1 MKYPPFVSSYGLSDM
16 RRMPPLGSITMLVGL
31 LLSVSARIL
40 LRWAWLH
47 ITLMFSIR
55 CDHVTLTWA
64 PLSLLRPRGP
74 GCGGGT
80 WAWAPPGAPAPCWP
94 RPAPGPGP
102 GWHSA
107 GKVSRSG
114 MTGVCNVWQYS
125 GNINRWLVSTCW
137 SVFEFVAEGSCSPHW
152 WWEKL
157 GLFVSI
163 SRRQSWKGLQ
173 FSPQLMPP
181 PKGSSHIDIVS
192 CMWPHVLSP
201 HYPGCS
207 WWPGCWYPPGIPVCP
222 PSLCSHRRHS
232 WTGTPWW
239 CLLTPHL
246 SHKSPSW
253 SDVCS
258 GHWSPTRPGGRDSAS
273 CFDFKTLHA
282 SCLHSQ
288 LRTFHQDTGT
298 ALRLWVWY
306 P

>member
-1 MKYPPFVSSYGLSDM
+1 
-16 RRMPPLGSITMLVGL
+16 MLVVL

-125 GNINRWLVSTCW
+125 GNINRWIVSTCW

-181 PKGSSHIDIVS
+181 PKGSSHIDLVCDLMYCHLIIRAVADDRGVGIPQESLSALPHSALIGDTVGQGHPDDVSWPRTCDTSPRADQMSAPGTGHQQGQEDETVLHVLTLRPFMPHAFIVS
-192 CMWPHVLSP
+192 
-201 HYPGCS
+201 
-207 WWPGCWYPPGIPVCP
+207 
-222 PSLCSHRRHS
+222 
-232 WTGTPWW
+232 
-239 CLLTPHL
+239 
-246 SHKSPSW
+246 
-253 SDVCS
+253 S
-258 GHWSPTRPGGRDSAS
+258 GHFTR
-273 CFDFKTLHA
+273 TLG
-282 SCLHSQ
+282 LHWDCESGI
-288 LRTFHQDTGT
+288 LRKI
-298 ALRLWVWY
+298 
-306 P
+306 